1 MNFPKL
7 RPAGRVKFSYDEDGI
22 VRDERDN
29 FITLVVA
36 ATFNELPEASDE
48 ALLDHVIAWVREKVD
63 LSATHKGKWQL
74 NDDTQLERFLRD
86 KIRHARKHEEKIRRS
101 GRGNR
106 APVSGVVP
114 DRWRAPIY
122 PPNQL
127 PLKWAEEL
135 LGDTL
140 DEFFA
145 EIPAFTSMGVNS
157 MSAQEL
163 LACTAPAG
171 PWLPPRLLLAASPSL
186 GKTRGTLERLA
197 GRFSRARQIDGD
209 DYVRMNVV
217 YACPTVELA
226 KQNAETYRSFGG
238 RCTVSLGRD
247 YNFDKDPENTPCKI
261 PNIVRAVQ
269 RAGIAG
275 GIQSSL
281 CRRRDPETGVTHF
294 CEHFND
300 CAYQQQFD
308 PTADV
313 HFVAHSH
320 LTHVMSEAH
329 YGRIELLIIDES
341 FLNHQTTKKK
351 LIPPHTLVRD
361 PYGQIVVD
369 SMSKG
374 INPWHAFR
382 DAGITVQMIEDRIAT
397 LVAMNERAQPPVYP
411 NINAKQILKAFDPE
425 KGWRSDPLITVLRRV
440 RDEYKAA
447 REGDEPIRSL
457 AYNPEHPVAD
467 KAGTATVAPMLY
479 LQYRSAF
486 KMLRKDMPVLVLD
499 ATGHSATLA
508 ELHIPDIKFRRIEVE
523 RKATVLQATGF
534 TGSMTKMQGDD
545 PQYRDEAMHVAARF
559 AETHPR
565 MLIGTTKGAVEKGI
579 SPPNESSA
587 VAHFGGIRG
596 LNKYEGFD
604 AVLIAGRMMPRS
616 QDLENTARA
625 LLYDDPRP
633 LNLTGG
639 YSMRQSGYF
648 MQCSIED
655 WQSYRQAVLE
665 GREWRPGRKGVQ
677 KPESWGVMVK
687 CHDDPFIEAIRFQI
701 TEAEIIQMID
711 RPRWARR
718 TTDGLIILLTEIPI
732 DGVPVDLLMP
742 YNELVGRDR
751 PGVRLR
757 IAYEML
763 GALPPAELLL
773 PLCEGLWPSVKA
785 IEYEM
790 HAAGDLPALLHAQRW
805 HFRIPGRRGKSSCIY
820 AVARELAADF
830 LAKHC
835 PEAVLAEPVPQAPG
849 HD

>member
-1 MNFPKL
+1 M
-7 RPAGRVKFSYDEDGI
+7 REQ
-22 VRDERDN
+22 
-29 FITLVVA
+29 
-36 ATFNELPEASDE
+36 
-48 ALLDHVIAWVREKVD
+48 LD
-63 LSATHKGKWQL
+63 LTGTHKGKWQL
-74 NDDTQLERFLRD
+74 TDSSQLEQVLRKKIAYALGKHED
-86 KIRHARKHEEKIRRS
+86 KIRNGGQK
-101 GRGNR
+101 RGSR
-106 APVSGVVP
+106 APVPGVFP
-114 DRWRAPIY
+114 DRWWADL
-122 PPNQL
+122 PNQL
-127 PLKWAEEL
+127 PLKLAEDL
-135 LGDTL
+135 LGDAW

-145 EIPAFTSMGVNS
+145 EIPAFNSIGVNN
-157 MSAQEL
+157 MTAQDL
-163 LACTAPAG
+163 LACAPAAG

-186 GKTRGTLERLA
+186 GKTYGTLERLA
-197 GRFSRARQIDGD
+197 NRFKRAREIDGD
-209 DYVRMNVV
+209 NYVRMNVV

-226 KQNAETYRSFGG
+226 KQNAQTYRSFGG
-238 RCTVSLGRD
+238 CCTVSLGRD
-247 YNFDKDPENTPCKI
+247 YDFDKDPENTPCKI
-261 PNIVRAVQ
+261 PSVVRAVQ

-275 GIQSSL
+275 GIQTSL

-351 LIPPHTLVRD
+351 LIPPHTLVHD
-361 PYGQIVVD
+361 PYGQIVVE

-382 DAGITVQMIEDRIAT
+382 DAGITVAMIEARIAT
-397 LVAMNERAQPPVYP
+397 LVALDERAQPPVYP
-411 NINAKQILKAFDPE
+411 NINAKHVLKAFDPD
-425 KGWRSDPLITVLRRV
+425 KGWKSDPLITVLRRV
-440 RDEYKAA
+440 RDEYMAA

-467 KAGTATVAPMLY
+467 RAGTATVAPMLY
-479 LQYRSAF
+479 LQYRSSF

-545 PQYRDEAMHVAARF
+545 PLYRNEAMHVAARF
-559 AETHPR
+559 ADTHPK

-579 SPPNESSA
+579 TPPNASSA

-639 YSMRQSGYF
+639 YGMRRSGYF

-655 WQSYRQAVLE
+655 WESYRQAVQK
-665 GREWRPGRKGVQ
+665 GRKA
-677 KPESWGVMVK
+677 KEPESWGVMVK

-718 TTDGLIILLTEIPI
+718 EKDGLIILLTEIPI
-732 DGVPVDLLMP
+732 DGVPVDLLVP

-751 PGVRLR
+751 PGTRLQM
-757 IAYEML
+757 AYEAL
-763 GALPPAELLL
+763 SVLPPPDMLIRMAEV
-773 PLCEGLWPSVKA
+773 EGLWPSVEA
-785 IEYEM
+785 IKFEM
-790 HAAGDLPALLHAQRW
+790 QAVKDIATLLHAQRW
-805 HFRIPGRRGKSSCIY
+805 YFRKPGQRGKASCIY
-820 AVARELAADF
+820 ALERAWAASF
-830 LAKHC
+830 LANHC
-835 PEAVLAEPVPQAPG
+835 PEAVLVEKDGSPEP
-849 HD
+849 

>member
-1 MNFPKL
+1 MNFQKL
-7 RPAGRVKFSYDEDGI
+7 RPVGALQFSYDKDGI
-22 VRDERDN
+22 VRDDRDN

-36 ATFNELPEASDE
+36 KTITAHPEGTE
-48 ALLDHVIAWVREKVD
+48 VGELLDYATAWVREQVD

-74 NDDTQLERFLRD
+74 SDDTQLQDFLRRKIAYALKKET
-86 KIRHARKHEEKIRRS
+86 KIRAGKQE
-101 GRGNR
+101 RGTR
-106 APVSGVVP
+106 APVPGVFP
-114 DRWRAPIY
+114 DRWWPTY

-127 PLKWAEEL
+127 PLKCAEDL
-135 LGDTL
+135 LADAL
-140 DEFFA
+140 DEFFTG
-145 EIPAFTSMGVNS
+145 IPAFNSIGVNS
-157 MSAQEL
+157 MTAQDL
-163 LACTAPAG
+163 LACERHAG

-186 GKTRGTLERLA
+186 GKTRGALQRLA
-197 GRFSRARQIDGD
+197 SRFKRAREIDGD
-209 DYVRMNVV
+209 NYVRMNVV

-247 YNFDKDPENTPCKI
+247 YNFDNDPENTPCKI
-261 PNIVRAVQ
+261 PQIVRAVQ

-275 GIQSSL
+275 GIQTSL
-281 CRRRDPETGVTHF
+281 CRRFDPETGVTHF

-308 PTADV
+308 PSADV

-351 LIPPHTLVRD
+351 LIPPHALAHD
-361 PYGQIVVD
+361 PYGQIVVE
-369 SMSKG
+369 SMRDG

-382 DAGITVQMIEDRIAT
+382 DAGITVDMIEARIAT
-397 LVAMNERAQPPVYP
+397 LVALDERAQPPVYP

-425 KGWRSDPLITVLRRV
+425 KGWKSDPLITVLRRV
-440 RDEYKAA
+440 RDEYRTA
-447 REGDEPIRSL
+447 REGDEPIRCL

-467 KAGTATVAPMLY
+467 KSGTATVAPMLY
-479 LQYRSAF
+479 LQYRSSF

-499 ATGHSATLA
+499 ATGHSVALA

-545 PQYRDEAMHVAARF
+545 PLYRDEAMHVAAKF
-559 AETHPR
+559 ADTHPKL
-565 MLIGTTKGAVEKGI
+565 LIGTTKGAVEKGI
-579 SPPNESSA
+579 TPPNEFSA

-639 YSMRQSGYF
+639 YGTRQSGYF

-655 WQSYRQAVLE
+655 WEAYRQAVQE
-665 GREWRPGRKGVQ
+665 GRKAKR
-677 KPESWGVMVK
+677 PESWGVTVK

-718 TTDGLIILLTEIPI
+718 TTHGLIILLTEIPI
-732 DGVPVDLLMP
+732 DGVPVDLLVP
-742 YNELVGRDR
+742 YNELVGRQR
-751 PGVRLR
+751 PGARLR
-757 IAYEML
+757 HAYEAL
-763 GALPPAELLL
+763 SVLPPPHMLIRMPEV
-773 PLCEGLWPSVKA
+773 EGLWPSVKA
-785 IEYEM
+785 IEYEL
-790 HAAGDLPALLHAQRW
+790 HAVGDVATLLHAQRW
-805 HFRIPGRRGKSSCIY
+805 YFRIPGRRGKPSCIY
-820 AVARELAADF
+820 SVEREWVVSF

-835 PEAVLAEPVPQAPG
+835 PGAVLAEGAAFPNR
-849 HD
+849 D